1 MENFL
6 LNNRKTNIRY
16 KDNEIEVYEPSQE
29 QYQELVKIIQDSS
42 KIDNNLGIE
51 ANINMEYLRYIFK
64 NLTSLGDLIDSM
76 SDDEILDALDNG
88 NRRIVILYREIEK
101 LINEILEDIRYNSEQ
116 QIKMTSS
123 FINILNSNESR
134 QKLEEKI
141 NRLFKKYN
149 VNLSLEE
156 LNELRI
162 LSENK
167 SNPKRLEELL
177 DKVNQKSKKIRK
189 KKK

>member
-16 KDNEIEVYEPSQE
+16 KDNEIEVYEPNQE

-76 SDDEILDALDNG
+76 SDEEILDALDNG

-167 SNPKRLEELL
+167 YNPKRLEELL
-177 DKVNQKSKKIRK
+177 NKVNQKSKKINRK
-189 KKK
+189 KK

>member
-16 KDNEIEVYEPSQE
+16 KDNEIEVYEPNQE

-76 SDDEILDALDNG
+76 SDEEILDALDNG

-177 DKVNQKSKKIRK
+177 NKVNQKSKKTSRK
-189 KKK
+189 KK

>member
-16 KDNEIEVYEPSQE
+16 KDNEIEVYEPNQE

-76 SDDEILDALDNG
+76 SDEEILDALDNG

-177 DKVNQKSKKIRK
+177 DKVNQKSKKTSRK
-189 KKK
+189 KK